1 MASLRT
7 YCERLAHTV
16 AQNMKENHF
25 RCETSVGFLSNCCDD
40 HAPEE
45 FAIDRSFSGAG
56 WSGATLNYKT
66 LRESYSLACVRSPE
80 SASNIVERVA

>member
-25 RCETSVGFLSNCCDD
+25 RCETSVGFLSNCCD
-40 HAPEE
+40 EE
-45 FAIDRSFSGAG
+45 VTRS
-56 WSGATLNYKT
+56 
-66 LRESYSLACVRSPE
+66 RSSQSTDTSE
-80 SASNIVERVA
+80 L